1 MVELFRKEKGL
12 ELQQKWLDAKS
23 KEEQA
28 KKERLKIEDD
38 IIKFFEINPNQSKS
52 TSLDLIR
59 FTCGWTTKWDIK
71 VLDKIDITKYK
82 EEDFPFKLD
91 IKEDSKKMVEFQI
104 RYSDFYKDIASFRT
118 QTVKKVSFMS
128 KTSKEE

>member
-12 ELQQKWLDAKS
+12 ELQQKWLDAKN

-28 KKERLKIEDD
+28 KEERLKVEDD
-38 IIKFFEINPNQSKS
+38 IIKFFEINPNQNKS

-71 VLDKIDITKYK
+71 VLDKVDITKYK

-104 RYSDFYKDIASFRT
+104 RYSDFL
-118 QTVKKVSFMS
+118 
-128 KTSKEE
+128 

>member
-28 KKERLKIEDD
+28 KEERLKIEDD

-104 RYSDFYKDIASFRT
+104 RYSDFYKDIANFRT

>member
-12 ELQQKWLDAKS
+12 ELQQKWLDAKN

-28 KKERLKIEDD
+28 KEERLKVEED

-104 RYSDFYKDIASFRT
+104 RYSDFYKDIANFRT
-118 QTVKKVSFMS
+118 QTVKKISFMS